1 MIALISA
8 AASLFILPFVLAF
21 IGAGLGGRVLIFRRR
36 EATTGALAMSALAV
50 LVGIGSLI
58 LKEFATH

>member
-36 EATTGALAMSALAV
+36 EATTGALVMSALAV
-50 LVGIGSLI
+50 LIGIGSLI
-58 LKEFATH
+58 LKDLATH